1 MRCLFGAAIVAL
13 VLTPAF
19 AEDAW
24 TNYRDE
30 AGTFTMEMPS
40 MPALTTTSSK
50 TADGREIVIRS
61 FTLSRGD
68 SAFVVMVGDYTAYNL
83 DGRNVIKGAI
93 GGISEIG
100 NKVQSSAPDILDG
113 QDGRKI
119 SFVDGKGLRYTD
131 RLFFVNNRLYQIMTV
146 VASNADSVQQ
156 NNDARFNAS
165 FHFTLK

>member
-1 MRCLFGAAIVAL
+1 
-13 VLTPAF
+13 
-19 AEDAW
+19 
-24 TNYRDE
+24 
-30 AGTFTMEMPS
+30 
-40 MPALTTTSSK
+40 
-50 TADGREIVIRS
+50 
-61 FTLSRGD
+61 
-68 SAFVVMVGDYTAYNL
+68 MVGDYTAYNL